1 MEVKQ
6 NQRAFHGTCL
16 NLTAFL
22 FWSKYIKLFQWLGKP
37 EFISFIIKV
46 NRNNRNETNQIFS
59 HWAYTNLTPDHFY
72 QNILKYFSD
81 FWNRNFSILW
91 LKWTQKIK
99 MEKYQTFFHG
109 IYSNLTP
116 FLSKHFKVFQWLS
129 KSKFLIFMTKVNPNR
144 GNETKSDIFLWDIF
158 KIWHYFSMV
167 KKY

>member
-1 MEVKQ
+1 MENQNLSVLSLKWTETTEMKQ
-6 NQRAFHGTCL
+6 IRYFPIGHIQTWH
-16 NLTAFL
+16 
-22 FWSKYIKLFQWLGKP
+22 
-37 EFISFIIKV
+37 
-46 NRNNRNETNQIFS
+46 QI
-59 HWAYTNLTPDHFY
+59 TFY

-109 IYSNLTP
+109 IYSNVTP

-158 KIWHYFSMV
+158 KIWHHFSMV